1 MIQYYTFIKIIKI
14 KKGTVM
20 ELSYK
25 NKLRLVSD
33 DEFGYSFEEKEDLK
47 SILQKGLFVLTF
59 VFTII
64 YLSKLI

>member
-1 MIQYYTFIKIIKI
+1 
-14 KKGTVM
+14 M

-33 DEFGYSFEEKEDLK
+33 EEVGYSFEEKEDLK
-47 SILQKGLFVLTF
+47 SILQKWLFILTF
-59 VFTII
+59 VFAII

>member
-1 MIQYYTFIKIIKI
+1 
-14 KKGTVM
+14 M

-33 DEFGYSFEEKEDLK
+33 DEFGSSFEEKDSLI
-47 SILQKGLFVLTF
+47 SILQKGLFVLIF